1 MPIAFLTRL
10 PFHKAITAGGQRAT
24 GVAVAAGGV
33 EDEVSPSCTS
43 PFTSWFLNWFV
54 MQVNRRLKVGL
65 PLLHRSKL

>member
-1 MPIAFLTRL
+1 M
-10 PFHKAITAGGQRAT
+10 GGQRAT
-24 GVAVAAGGV
+24 GVAVAAAGV